1 MNKNSFYSVVPFNRG
16 WSLLNDVLLVYSLQC
31 ADMLDLNWGEIER
44 CTNSGEGKDLL
55 AESGA
60 QSLIVKPHLSF
71 IPTVALNG
79 DFSGQNLRLKN
90 LLSTVCNAYNVSI
103 CFSVIK
109 ETADH

>member
-1 MNKNSFYSVVPFNRG
+1 
-16 WSLLNDVLLVYSLQC
+16 
-31 ADMLDLNWGEIER
+31 MLDLNWEEIER

-103 CFSVIK
+103 RYVCTSRAVIGYCRFFFR
-109 ETADH
+109 